1 MGWLGHY
8 GGLGIPPWRKDTC
21 RIHTIMN
28 PSHRFQKRTVSSL
41 LGGVFVAFGLL
52 IGCAATQLGATLA
65 DLSRARGQADR
76 GATVFEGECAKCH
89 GQRGEGIGG
98 VPDVMGPG
106 ALPEFPRSKSASNDP
121 ALADPQLLQ
130 IEAQARPA
138 GAAWRDPFRNA
149 QDLYNFT
156 STQMPKRE
164 KGKLKPDD
172 YWAVVNF
179 MLAAQGAVLPAG
191 GVGPANASSIQIPR
205 R

>member
-1 MGWLGHY
+1 M
-8 GGLGIPPWRKDTC
+8 
-21 RIHTIMN
+21 
-28 PSHRFQKRTVSSL
+28 
-41 LGGVFVAFGLL
+41 
-52 IGCAATQLGATLA
+52 
-65 DLSRARGQADR
+65 
-76 GATVFEGECAKCH
+76 
-89 GQRGEGIGG
+89 QRGEGIGG

-106 ALPEFPRSKSASNDP
+106 ALPEFPRSRSAANDP
-121 ALADPQLLQ
+121 ALTDPQLLQ

-179 MLAAQGAVLPAG
+179 LLAAQSAVLPAG
-191 GVGPANASSIQIPR
+191 GVGPANASSILIPKR
-205 R
+205 

>member
-1 MGWLGHY
+1 MLAR
-8 GGLGIPPWRKDTC
+8 ITQRKT
-21 RIHTIMN
+21 
-28 PSHRFQKRTVSSL
+28 SSSP
-41 LGGVFVAFGLL
+41 LGGAFIACALL
-52 IGCAATQLGATLA
+52 ALGCAATQLGATLGELA
-65 DLSRARGQADR
+65 QARNQADR
-76 GATVFEGECAKCH
+76 GATVFAGECAKCH

-98 VPDVMGPG
+98 VSDVMGPG
-106 ALPEFPRSKSASNDP
+106 ALPEFPRDKAASSDP
-121 ALADPQLLQ
+121 ALTDPQLLQ

-179 MLAAQGAVLPAG
+179 LLAAQGAVLPAG
-191 GVGPANASSIQIPR
+191 GVGPANASSIPIPR